1 MSGILGSLGIHW
13 QSLLAQ
19 AVNFAIVAFVL
30 YKFAIKP
37 ALISLDNRVKKQ
49 EEADQGAKDI
59 ETKLLEIEENKKIV
73 IEEAR
78 KESKKIIEDTE
89 KSAESLA
96 NKLKLDAEM
105 TAKKVVEEARV
116 QMESEK
122 NILISEIKK
131 ELLSIIGASIESSVL
146 KNLSKENKDELAKD
160 ASEEALRLYSL
171 KK

>member
-19 AVNFAIVAFVL
+19 AINFAIVAFVL

-37 ALISLDNRVKKQ
+37 ALISLDKRVKQQ
-49 EEADQGAKDI
+49 EEADQGAKNI

-73 IEEAR
+73 IDEAR
-78 KESKKIIEDTE
+78 KESRKIIEETE
-89 KSAESLA
+89 KSAENLA
-96 NKLKLDAEM
+96 ERIKKEAELN
-105 TAKKVVEEARV
+105 AKKVVDEARV

-122 NILISEIKK
+122 NVLISEIKK
-131 ELLSIIGASIESSVL
+131 ELLSIVGTSIESSIL
-146 KNLSKENKDELAKD
+146 KNLSKEDKEKLTKD
-160 ASEEALRLYSL
+160 ASEEALRLYSV

>member
-19 AVNFAIVAFVL
+19 AINFAIVAFVL

-37 ALISLDNRVKKQ
+37 ALISLDKRVKQQ
-49 EEADQGAKDI
+49 EKADQGAKNI

-73 IEEAR
+73 IDEAR
-78 KESKKIIEDTE
+78 KESRKIIEETE
-89 KSAESLA
+89 KSAENLA
-96 NKLKLDAEM
+96 ERIKKEAELN
-105 TAKKVVEEARV
+105 AKKVVDEARV

-131 ELLSIIGASIESSVL
+131 ELLSIVGTSIESSIL
-146 KNLSKENKDELAKD
+146 KNLSKEDKEKLTKD
-160 ASEEALRLYSL
+160 ASEEALRLYSV